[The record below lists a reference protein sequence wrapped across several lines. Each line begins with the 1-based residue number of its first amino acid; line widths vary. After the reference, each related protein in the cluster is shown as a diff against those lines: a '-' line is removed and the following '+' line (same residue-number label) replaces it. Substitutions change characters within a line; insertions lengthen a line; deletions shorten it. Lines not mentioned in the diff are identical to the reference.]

1 MSKKRNFRDA
11 CLLEILF
18 NTQKQEIL
26 IGEIMTQVNELAAK
40 LEQVNAQL
48 MKAQSEIVA
57 QVAALNDALQNL
69 PLTPEA
75 ETALAALTA
84 SAQALDDLNPD
95 SEPQPEPVPE
105 EPVA

>member
-26 IGEIMTQVNELAAK
+26 IGEIMTQVNDLAAK

-48 MKAQSEIVA
+48 AKAQSEIVA
-57 QVAALNDALQNL
+57 QVAALQTALENVAL
-69 PLTPEA
+69 PAVA
-75 ETALAALTA
+75 ETALAALATT
-84 SAQALDDLNPD
+84 AQALDDLNPD
-95 SEPQPEPVPE
+95 SEPQPEPAPE
-105 EPVA
+105 EPVV

>member
-26 IGEIMTQVNELAAK
+26 IGEIMTQVNELAMQ
-40 LEQVNAQL
+40 LEAVNAQL
-48 MKAQSEIVA
+48 TKAKDEIVA
-57 QVAALNDALQNL
+57 QVAALQEALQNVAL
-69 PLTPEA
+69 PEAA

-84 SAQALDDLNPD
+84 TAQALDDLNPD
-95 SEPQPEPVPE
+95 AQPAPE
-105 EPVA
+105 EPVV